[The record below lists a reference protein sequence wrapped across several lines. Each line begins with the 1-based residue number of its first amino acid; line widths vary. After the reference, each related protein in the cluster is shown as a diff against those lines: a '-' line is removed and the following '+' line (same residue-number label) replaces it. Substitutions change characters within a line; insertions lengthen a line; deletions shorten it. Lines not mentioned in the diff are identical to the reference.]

1 MLIGDEAR
9 EVFKTGLQKV
19 HTAVAPTLGP
29 AARTVALKR
38 NGRTIVI
45 NDGVTIA
52 RKVWSED
59 PYEQMGID
67 LILGA
72 AENAQ
77 SKSGDGTT
85 TATVLA
91 NSIVQ
96 NYDYS
101 RVSDFT
107 ELLEKDIEKV
117 CEFLYNKKSVCN
129 LEDVTNVATIAANN
143 DSELGQLIHDVF
155 KQIGKDGVITVE
167 KSDTNQ
173 TTYNVTEGLEIDKG
187 YLSHLMI
194 NDDSTGEAILK
205 NPLVLLTDKEIKKFE
220 DILPALKIADANSQP
235 LLVICKEMEGSA
247 LSNILMNIVQK
258 RIDCCV
264 VRAPDWGHVQ
274 IELLRDMAAICG
286 ANPYLSTLDMDLRK
300 VKKEDLGTLDRA
312 VVNRYSTVLI
322 GKPPNEEI
330 YQKRLGDLNAMLEQ
344 VKDDWEKDKLRTRL
358 GRLTGGVAVIKVG
371 GMTETEITERK
382 ERLDD
387 ALNASR
393 AALQD
398 GIIAGGG
405 FMLNLASKECDIKS
419 EALKKALSDPMKI
432 IARNAG
438 QKINGQYERD
448 IVDGYGYDA
457 KNKRMIKDFLD
468 LQHGI
473 VDPVLVT
480 MNSLRVAA
488 SIANLILSTEVIIAE
503 KEQNGF

>member
-1 MLIGDEAR
+1 MLIGDDAR
-9 EVFKTGLQKV
+9 VVFKSGLAKV
-19 HTAVAPTLGP
+19 NLAVAPTLGP

-67 LILGA
+67 LILEA

-91 NSIVQ
+91 NAIVQ
-96 NYDYS
+96 YMDSVPNDLK
-101 RVSDFT
+101 
-107 ELLEKDIEKV
+107 EMLEEDIDKI
-117 CEFLYNKKSVCN
+117 CEFLYDSASVCN
-129 LEDVTNVATIAANN
+129 LKDIASVATIAANN
-143 DSELGQLIHDVF
+143 DSELGQLIHVVF
-155 KQIGKDGVITVE
+155 ERIGKDGVITVE
-167 KSDTNQ
+167 KSETNE
-173 TTYNVTEGLEIDKG
+173 TTFNVTEGLEFDNG

-194 NDDSTGEAILK
+194 NDDSTGEAVLK

-235 LLVICKEMEGSA
+235 LLIICKEMEGNA
-247 LSNILMNIVQK
+247 LTNILMNLVQK
-258 RIDCCV
+258 RVDCCV
-264 VRAPDWGHVQ
+264 VRAPDWGQVQ

-286 ANPYLSTLDMDLRK
+286 ANPYLSNLDMDLRK
-300 VKKEDLGTLDRA
+300 IKREDLGNLDKA
-312 VVNRYSTVLI
+312 VINRYNSILMGT
-322 GKPPNEEI
+322 PPNEEI
-330 YQKRLGDLNAMLEQ
+330 YQKRLGDINAMLEQ
-344 VKDDWEKDKLRTRL
+344 AKNDYEKDKLRTRL

-371 GMTETEITERK
+371 GMTETEITEKK

-419 EALKKALSDPMKI
+419 EALKLALSDPMKI

-457 KNKRMIKDFLD
+457 KNKRMVGNFLD

-473 VDPVLVT
+473 VDPLLVT
-480 MNSLRVAA
+480 INSLKVAA

>member
-9 EVFKTGLQKV
+9 EVFKTGLHKV
-19 HTAVAPTLGP
+19 HQAVAPTLGP

-67 LILGA
+67 LILEA

-91 NSIVQ
+91 NAIVQ
-96 NYDYS
+96 YMDSVPNDLK
-101 RVSDFT
+101 
-107 ELLEKDIEKV
+107 EMLEGDIDKI
-117 CEFLYNKKSVCN
+117 CEFLYDSASVCN
-129 LEDVTNVATIAANN
+129 LKDVTNVATIAANN
-143 DSELGQLIHDVF
+143 DSELGQLIYQVF
-155 KQIGKDGVITVE
+155 EKIGKDGVITVE
-167 KSDTNQ
+167 KSETNE
-173 TTYNVTEGLEIDKG
+173 TTFNVTEGLEFDNG

-235 LLVICKEMEGSA
+235 LLIICKEMEGNA
-247 LSNILMNIVQK
+247 LTNILMNLVQK
-258 RIDCCV
+258 RVDCCV
-264 VRAPDWGHVQ
+264 VRAPDWGQVQ

-286 ANPYLSTLDMDLRK
+286 ANPYLSNLDMDLRK
-300 VKKEDLGTLDRA
+300 IKREDLGNLDKA
-312 VVNRYSTVLI
+312 VINRYNSILMGT
-322 GKPPNEEI
+322 PPNEEI
-330 YQKRLGDLNAMLEQ
+330 YQKRLGDINAMLEQ
-344 VKDDWEKDKLRTRL
+344 AKNDYEKDKLRTRL

-419 EALKKALSDPMKI
+419 EALKLALSDPMKI

-457 KNKRMIKDFLD
+457 KNKRMVGNFLD

-473 VDPVLVT
+473 VDPLLVT
-480 MNSLRVAA
+480 INSLKVAA